1 MDRISAHT
9 LEFGFGSLFEEVI
22 AVEIFLTWREDYLR
36 DGFTGDNIIKTGC

>member
-22 AVEIFLTWREDYLR
+22 AVEIFLTGGR
-36 DGFTGDNIIKTGC
+36 TI